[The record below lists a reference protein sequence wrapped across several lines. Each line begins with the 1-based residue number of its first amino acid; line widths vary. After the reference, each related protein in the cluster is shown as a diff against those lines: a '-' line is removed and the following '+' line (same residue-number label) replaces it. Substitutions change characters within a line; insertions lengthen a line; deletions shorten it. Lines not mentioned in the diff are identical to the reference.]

1 MKHILRKLAIC
12 GFVAVAT
19 GLSAQNTNSGYF
31 LEGYTY
37 RYQMNPA
44 FANER
49 NFVSMPGLGDVNVAL
64 RGNLHLSSVLYNVDG
79 RTCLFTNP
87 SVSASEVMNSLHDK
101 NRIGSDVKLN
111 VISAG
116 FKAFGGY
123 NTVSINAR
131 AGVNVN
137 VPKAFFS
144 LAKEGI
150 SNRTYD
156 IRNLS
161 ARGIGYGELAFGHSR
176 DISQVPGLRVG
187 ASVKFLI
194 GVANVDAYFNEAKLT
209 LGENG
214 WEGLTNADIYANV
227 GSLQYE
233 HDVNDAGKEYVSGVT
248 MDGDGSIGP
257 NGFGM
262 AFDLGATYSWRDFN
276 FSAAVLDLGWI
287 SFSDTK
293 YASTNGTRYVNTDA
307 YTFNADDDAPNS
319 FDNEWKRLRDNF
331 NELYQLSDNGNIG
344 GRSTALAATLNL
356 GVEYT
361 LPYYR
366 KLHFGFLS
374 STRIAGRY
382 SWSEA
387 RFSANVAP
395 VNCFSADAN
404 VAFSSF
410 GTSFGWL
417 LNFHHTGF
425 NFFLGMNHT
434 LGKVS
439 KQWVPLSSNASLNM
453 GINFPF

>member
-233 HDVNDAGKEYVSGVT
+233 HDVNDAGKEYVSGVN

-276 FSAAVLDLGWI
+276 FSAAVLDRDGFRSPIQNMPLPTAHVMSIRTHIHSMPMMMPPTRSTTNGNVCAI
-287 SFSDTK
+287 T
-293 YASTNGTRYVNTDA
+293 STNFT
-307 YTFNADDDAPNS
+307 S
-319 FDNEWKRLRDNF
+319 FPTTV
-331 NELYQLSDNGNIG
+331 I
-344 GRSTALAATLNL
+344 
-356 GVEYT
+356 
-361 LPYYR
+361 
-366 KLHFGFLS
+366 
-374 STRIAGRY
+374 
-382 SWSEA
+382 
-387 RFSANVAP
+387 
-395 VNCFSADAN
+395 SAD
-404 VAFSSF
+404 VLR
-410 GTSFGWL
+410 L
-417 LNFHHTGF
+417 LPRH
-425 NFFLGMNHT
+425 
-434 LGKVS
+434 
-439 KQWVPLSSNASLNM
+439 
-453 GINFPF
+453 